1 MTVSRASSTTH
12 KWAIKGVLAVS
23 DFWSRGATKGGG
35 GRAPSGPQNCINMS
49 RVWGRDRDRD
59 KGQSRGR
66 DRDRSEARDRSRDRG
81 RSKDSGRGRGK

>member
-12 KWAIKGVLAVS
+12 RWAIKGVLAAPEV
-23 DFWSRGATKGGG
+23 WSRGATEGEG
-35 GRAPSGPQNCINMS
+35 GRAPSGTQNCINMS

-59 KGQSRGR
+59 KGQGRGR
-66 DRDRSEARDRSRDRG
+66 DRGRSEARDRSRDRG